1 MEETKRCPYCGEEI
15 LAVARKCK
23 HCGEWLDKDDSP
35 EKNQNQTPDDNEIN
49 TPTDSDTKLLR
60 QNIPFSKTI
69 IEIAMCFAIIGIFI
83 SMAHDIVPNG
93 SNVSEFLRKGSAIY
107 RLSKYVIFA
116 FSLVP
121 IWISCVLEAIGAV
134 VLLYSL
140 KRAMSTLKK
149 NFDNLFNWLIITFCV
164 MTVFN
169 IISEYTDS
177 LEIYIF
183 IIPLSLVTIIVQ
195 IILGAKISSAYKGDI
210 KKLGLTMAICAILN
224 IISTCVYIYIV
235 YRMSF
240 NNIANDMSALE
251 VGFSIFSTFVYGYYY
266 NALREIQVPSEKKEK
281 KKEKE

>member
-23 HCGEWLDKDDSP
+23 HCGEWLDKDNSQ
-35 EKNQNQTPDDNEIN
+35 EKNQNPSPDDNEIN
-49 TPTDSDTKLLR
+49 TPADSDAKLLQ

-69 IEIAMCFAIIGIFI
+69 IKIAMWVAIIGIFI
-83 SMAHDIVPNG
+83 SMAHDILPNG
-93 SNVSEFLRKGSAIY
+93 SNVSEFLKGGRGVRFIAKS
-107 RLSKYVIFA
+107 LLFVL
-116 FSLVP
+116 SLVP

-164 MTVFN
+164 MIVLN
-169 IISEYTDS
+169 IISGYTDS
-177 LEIYIF
+177 WEMYLF
-183 IIPLSLVTIIVQ
+183 IIPLSLVPIIVQ
-195 IILGAKISSAYKGDI
+195 IILGVKISAAYKGDI

-224 IISTCVYIYIV
+224 IISTCVYVFLI
-235 YRMSF
+235 YRMYY
-240 NNIANDMSALE
+240 NDITSDIYALE
-251 VGFSIFSTFVYGYYY
+251 VGFSIFSTLVYVYYY
-266 NALREIQVPSEKKEK
+266 NALREIQVPYEKKEK